1 MTKKEFYEKTKYLW
15 NEVVNISGIN
25 IATVKWHDKPWKLD
39 CQDNFD
45 EVINNRDGFE
55 TKEELWKAFKLLTK

>member
-25 IATVKWHDKPWKLD
+25 IATVQFHRKPWKLD
-39 CQDNFD
+39 CPAKFED
-45 EVINNRDGFE
+45 VKNNREGFE